1 MIRKDGKIHFRDKE
15 RWEQSKLAANIGQW
29 NTFIIDV
36 KPGGDQATLTLNK
49 DHTAHFPLMTGAVDQ
64 VQFRTNGY
72 GSVLLDSLMVVH
84 TPAR

>member
-1 MIRKDGKIHFRDKE
+1 
-15 RWEQSKLAANIGQW
+15 
-29 NTFIIDV
+29 
-36 KPGGDQATLTLNK
+36 
-49 DHTAHFPLMTGAVDQ
+49 MTGAVDQ